1 MVRGALGPMYSMPH
15 RRRRERRTDYKKRSA
30 LVVCAFPRMV
40 VRTSNKHTSVQFV
53 EARPE
58 GDHVCAAAKSTELGT
73 LNWKY
78 GGGNLPAAYLTGM
91 LAGLRAIRKG
101 LRKAVLDIGLRRVS
115 KGARV
120 FSALKGAVDV
130 GVEIPHGK
138 EVLPPDSRVKGE
150 HIASYAKQLST
161 DPERY
166 RAQFSGYLSRRLKP
180 EDLPSMFEKTRE
192 KIAGSE
198 KRPQKEAEK

>member
-1 MVRGALGPMYSMPH
+1 VVRGPTYSMPH
-15 RRRRERRTDYKKRSA
+15 RRRRERRTDYEKRSA
-30 LVVCAFPRMV
+30 LVVCGLPRMV

-53 EARPE
+53 EAKPE
-58 GDHVCAAAKSTELGT
+58 GDHVCAAAKSTELGK

-91 LAGLRAIRKG
+91 LAGLRAAKKG

-120 FSALKGAVDV
+120 FSALKGAVDA
-130 GVEIPHGK
+130 GIEMPHDKEI
-138 EVLPPDSRVKGE
+138 LPPDSRVKGE

-166 RAQFSGYLSRRLKP
+166 RTQFSEYLSRRLKP
-180 EDLPSMFEKTRE
+180 EDLPSVFEKTRE
-192 KIAGSE
+192 KIASLE
-198 KRPQKEAEK
+198 KGPQKEAK

>member
-1 MVRGALGPMYSMPH
+1 MVLGPTYSMPH
-15 RRRRERRTDYKKRSA
+15 RRRREHRTDYKKRSA

-40 VRTSNKHTSVQFV
+40 VRTSNKHTVVQFV

-58 GDHVCAAAKSTELGT
+58 GDHVCAAAKSTELGA

-120 FSALKGAVDV
+120 FSALKGAIDV
-130 GVEIPHGK
+130 GVEIPHDK

-150 HIASYAKQLST
+150 HIAAYAKQLST

-166 RAQFSGYLSRRLKP
+166 RAQFSEYLSRRLKP
-180 EDLPSMFEKTRE
+180 EDLPSMFERARE

-198 KRPQKEAEK
+198 RGPHKEAEK